1 MNSRYLFDKECD
13 NEGLIVDSEIH
24 SITTITAKI
33 FSTENTTTVNITE
46 VSFGS
51 QLSESV
57 NSVRK
62 ITSNKFHSN
71 VV

>member
-24 SITTITAKI
+24 SITTVTAKI
-33 FSTENTTTVNITE
+33 FSTENTTAVNITE

-51 QLSESV
+51 QLS
-57 NSVRK
+57 
-62 ITSNKFHSN
+62 
-71 VV
+71 